1 MSTVVR
7 DGFTEIEVKGYKL
20 SKYRMGNAV
29 DLDRCIKGR
38 VIMSK
43 QERNRH
49 SVAASAE
56 GLERIKAEMAKRGW
70 RREDLVQKAKLSK
83 ATVDRFFTKTN
94 VDAST
99 VEPIAEVLN
108 LSMEAIVGT
117 DIASSPASYEF
128 YIRRSE
134 EEARCYAAL
143 QKPGAIVR
151 VKAPQ
156 LMGKTLFLN
165 EVLTKLS
172 PRLRFRKVELDID
185 RQVLSNT
192 EAFFKWLC
200 VSVSIELDLPV
211 KLDVYWL
218 EELTPSQK
226 ITNYFQKYLLTEM
239 ASMQSALLLVLDRV
253 DHIFENLDIMDEF
266 RALLR
271 SWSDKVIKGNS
282 ANQKIWSCLRL
293 VTVYAT
299 DIYGLSDDIDY
310 SPFTSI
316 GTDVELPEFNQSQIE
331 ELAKRYRLSW
341 ERHHTDELVK
351 LVGGHPYLIDTA
363 FLYIKHQKEETDKV
377 LKRITET
384 ACTQIGIYANHLL
397 QITTALDN
405 NAELKSQFKEI
416 VTVNEPMP
424 IAAVDAFKL
433 YSMGLIRLID
443 ASENIAVPRCHL
455 YQRYFHN
462 YFKRQKSP

>member
-1 MSTVVR
+1 M
-7 DGFTEIEVKGYKL
+7 
-20 SKYRMGNAV
+20 MN
-29 DLDRCIKGR
+29 
-38 VIMSK
+38 K
-43 QERNRH
+43 QERNRN
-49 SVAASAE
+49 SIPASTD

-70 RREDLVQKAKLSK
+70 RREDLVEQAQVSK
-83 ATVDRFFTKTN
+83 ATVDRFFAMKN

-99 VEPIAEVLN
+99 VESIAEVLD
-108 LSMEAIVGT
+108 LSMETIV
-117 DIASSPASYEF
+117 DANVIAPPASYEF
-128 YIRRSE
+128 YIRRTE

-151 VKAPQ
+151 VKGPQ

-172 PRLRFRKVELDID
+172 QRIDFRKVELDID
-185 RQVLSNT
+185 RQVLTNT

-218 EELTPSQK
+218 DELTPSQK
-226 ITNYFQKYLLTEM
+226 ITNYFQKYVLTEM
-239 ASMQSALLLVLDRV
+239 ANLNSSLLLVLDRV

-271 SWSDKVIKGNS
+271 SWGDKVIKGS
-282 ANQKIWSCLRL
+282 TASQKIWSHFRL
-293 VTVYAT
+293 VTVYST
-299 DIYGLSDDIDY
+299 DIYGLSSDIDY

-316 GTDVELPEFNQSQIE
+316 GTDVELSEFDNNQIE
-331 ELAKRYRLSW
+331 ELARRYRLRW
-341 ERHHTDELVK
+341 ESNYTDELVK
-351 LVGGHPYLIDTA
+351 LVGGHPYLVDTA
-363 FLYIKHQKEETDKV
+363 FLYIKHQKKETDKV

-384 ACTQIGIYANHLL
+384 ACTQIGIYTNHLL
-397 QITTALDN
+397 QITTALESC
-405 NAELKSQFKEI
+405 AELKSQFKEI
-416 VTVNEPMP
+416 VTVNEAMP

-443 ASENIAVPRCHL
+443 ASENVAAPRCHL
-455 YQRYFHN
+455 YQRYFYN
-462 YFKRQKSP
+462 YFKRQI

>member
-1 MSTVVR
+1 M
-7 DGFTEIEVKGYKL
+7 
-20 SKYRMGNAV
+20 
-29 DLDRCIKGR
+29 
-38 VIMSK
+38 MSK

-49 SVAASAE
+49 SVAATGE
-56 GLERIKAEMAKRGW
+56 GIEHIKAEMAKRVW
-70 RREDLVQKAKLSK
+70 TREKLVEQAELSK
-83 ATVDRFFTKTN
+83 ATVDRFFAMKN
-94 VDAST
+94 VDVST
-99 VEPIAEVLN
+99 VESIAKVLS
-108 LSMEAIVGT
+108 LPMEAIVGA
-117 DIASSPASYEF
+117 DVASSPVSYEF
-128 YIRRSE
+128 YIRRAE

-151 VKAPQ
+151 VKGPQ

-172 PRLRFRKVELDID
+172 QRISFRKVELDID
-185 RQVLSNT
+185 RQVLNNT

-218 EELTPSQK
+218 DELTPNQK
-226 ITNYFQKYLLTEM
+226 ITKYFEKYLLTEM
-239 ASMQSALLLVLDRV
+239 ANQQSSLLLVLDRV
-253 DHIFENLDIMDEF
+253 DYIFENLDVMEEF

-271 SWSDKVIKGNS
+271 SWSDKVIKGSS
-282 ANQKIWSCLRL
+282 ASQKIWSYFRL
-293 VTVYAT
+293 VTVYST
-299 DIYGLSDDIDY
+299 DIYGLSNDIDY

-316 GTDVELPEFNQSQIE
+316 GTDVELSEFDHSQIE

-341 ERHHTDELVK
+341 ESHYTNELVR
-351 LVGGHPYLIDTA
+351 LVGGHPYLVDTA
-363 FLYIKHQKEETDKV
+363 FLYIKHQKKETDKV

-384 ACTQIGIYANHLL
+384 ACTQIGIYTNHLL
-397 QITTALDN
+397 QITTALEN
-405 NAELKSQFKEI
+405 CVELKSQFREI
-416 VTVNEPMP
+416 VTVNEAMS

-455 YQRYFHN
+455 YQRYFYN
-462 YFKRQKSP
+462 YFKRQNET

>member
-1 MSTVVR
+1 M
-7 DGFTEIEVKGYKL
+7 
-20 SKYRMGNAV
+20 N
-29 DLDRCIKGR
+29 
-38 VIMSK
+38 K
-43 QERNRH
+43 QERNRN
-49 SVAASAE
+49 SIPASID

-70 RREDLVQKAKLSK
+70 RREDLVEQAQVSK
-83 ATVDRFFTKTN
+83 ATVDRFFAMKN

-99 VEPIAEVLN
+99 VESIAEVLD
-108 LSMEAIVGT
+108 LSMETIV
-117 DIASSPASYEF
+117 DANVIAPPASYEF
-128 YIRRSE
+128 YIRRTE

-151 VKAPQ
+151 VKGPQ

-172 PRLRFRKVELDID
+172 QRIDFRKVELDID
-185 RQVLSNT
+185 RQVLTNT

-218 EELTPSQK
+218 DELTPSQK
-226 ITNYFQKYLLTEM
+226 ITNYFQKYVLTEM
-239 ASMQSALLLVLDRV
+239 ANLNSSLLLVLDRV

-271 SWSDKVIKGNS
+271 SWGDKVIKGS
-282 ANQKIWSCLRL
+282 TASQKIWSHFRL
-293 VTVYAT
+293 VTVYST
-299 DIYGLSDDIDY
+299 DIYGLSNDIDY

-316 GTDVELPEFNQSQIE
+316 GTDVELSEFDNNQIE
-331 ELAKRYRLSW
+331 ELARRYRLRW
-341 ERHHTDELVK
+341 ESNYTDELVK
-351 LVGGHPYLIDTA
+351 LVGGHPYLVDTA
-363 FLYIKHQKEETDKV
+363 FLYIKHQKKETDKV

-384 ACTQIGIYANHLL
+384 ACTQIGIYTNHLL
-397 QITTALDN
+397 QITTALESC
-405 NAELKSQFKEI
+405 AELKFQFKEI
-416 VTVNEPMP
+416 VTVNEAMP

-443 ASENIAVPRCHL
+443 ASENVAAPRCHL
-455 YQRYFHN
+455 YQRYFYN
-462 YFKRQKSP
+462 YFKRQS